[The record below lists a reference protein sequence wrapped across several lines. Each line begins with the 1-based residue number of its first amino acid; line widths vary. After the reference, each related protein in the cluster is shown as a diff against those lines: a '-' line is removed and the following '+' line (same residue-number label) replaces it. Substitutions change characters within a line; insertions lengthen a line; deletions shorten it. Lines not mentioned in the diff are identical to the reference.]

1 MLKSRSALESH
12 LTHPVVNSIKGSPV
26 VRLGEAADSPLLH
39 LGVYPGGAAGVAAGV
54 LEVLGKPLSDSSVR
68 AAAAADHL
76 IMRIAPDQYWVLGG
90 KSGLDARLRSAIP
103 VNAGSV
109 TSLDQARTRL
119 LIEGPAARALLGQLV
134 AIDLDPTVFPPYG
147 FAQTGIHHVAGLLL
161 RTGEDRY
168 EFLAL
173 RTYAASTWEVLLD
186 AAQSFDYETIASERM
201 T

>member
-1 MLKSRSALESH
+1 MLNSRSALESYRA
-12 LTHPVVNSIKGSPV
+12 HPVADSGKGNRA
-26 VRLGEAADSPLLH
+26 VRLGEVPDSRLLH
-39 LGVYPGGAAGVAAGV
+39 LGVYPGGAAGVAAGA
-54 LEVLGKPLSDSSVR
+54 LAVLGGPLPESSVR

-103 VNAGSV
+103 GNAGSV

-134 AIDLDPTVFPPYG
+134 AIDLDPTVFPLYG

-186 AAQSFDYETIASERM
+186 AAHSFDSSLRRE
-201 T
+201 

>member
-1 MLKSRSALESH
+1 VLKSRSALESYRA
-12 LTHPVVNSIKGSPV
+12 LVDNVKGSSV
-26 VRLGEAADSPLLH
+26 VQLGEVTDSPLLH

-54 LEVLGKPLSDSSVR
+54 SEVLGEPLPDSSVR
-68 AAAAADHL
+68 ASAAADHL

-109 TSLDQARTRL
+109 TSLEQARTRL

-134 AIDLDPTVFPPYG
+134 AIDLDPTVFPLYG

-186 AAQSFDYETIASERM
+186 AAQSFDYGTSSLRRE
-201 T
+201 

>member
-1 MLKSRSALESH
+1 VLKSRSALESYRAR
-12 LTHPVVNSIKGSPV
+12 PAVDSVKGSRV
-26 VRLGEAADSPLLH
+26 VRLGEVADSRLLH

-54 LEVLGKPLSDSSVR
+54 LEVLGGPLPESSVR

-103 VNAGSV
+103 GNAGCV

-119 LIEGPAARALLGQLV
+119 LIEGPAARTLLGQLV
-134 AIDLDPTVFPPYG
+134 AIDLDPTVFPLCG
-147 FAQTGIHHVAGLLL
+147 FAQTGIHHVAGLLF
-161 RTGEDRY
+161 RAGEDRY
-168 EFLAL
+168 EFLAP

-186 AAQSFDYETIASERM
+186 AAQSFDYETSSLRRE
-201 T
+201 